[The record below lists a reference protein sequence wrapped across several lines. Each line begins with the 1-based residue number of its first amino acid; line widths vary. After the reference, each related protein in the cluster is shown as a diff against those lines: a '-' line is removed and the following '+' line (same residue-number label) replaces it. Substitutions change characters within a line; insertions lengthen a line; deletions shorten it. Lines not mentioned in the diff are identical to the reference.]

1 LYGDRTGEQIT
12 RAPVVNP
19 ITGNANFN
27 SYYTINSVSINEA
40 FSPLIKFDFQFN
52 KPGWSTNVEMKK
64 DKTIALN
71 ISGPQIIE
79 TKGQEYILGIGYRY
93 PNLTFKK
100 LYIMGK
106 QLRSDLMVKIDLSFR
121 KNLSVIRRI
130 SDGISLPTVGT
141 NIFTLRSS
149 ADYNLTQN
157 ITLRLF
163 FDMIKNKP
171 QTSASFPSTNINGG
185 FSLRINFQ

>member
-1 LYGDRTGEQIT
+1 
-12 RAPVVNP
+12 
-19 ITGNANFN
+19 
-27 SYYTINSVSINEA
+27 
-40 FSPLIKFDFQFN
+40 
-52 KPGWSTNVEMKK
+52 
-64 DKTIALN
+64 
-71 ISGPQIIE
+71 
-79 TKGQEYILGIGYRY
+79 
-93 PNLTFKK
+93 
-100 LYIMGK
+100 
-106 QLRSDLMVKIDLSFR
+106 MVKIDLSFR